1 VANSFSVR
9 REGAHAVG
17 ELFNHPRHLIENQI
31 WEGLFPRLELSQLF
45 GQPCA
50 LKTRQ
55 LNKSWTRSNLA
66 DHGVLFPYRIVE
78 VLTNRPEHGR
88 VEEPI
93 PACVG

>member
-1 VANSFSVR
+1 
-9 REGAHAVG
+9 
-17 ELFNHPRHLIENQI
+17 
-31 WEGLFPRLELSQLF
+31 LELSQLF

-78 VLTNRPEHGR
+78 VLPTIRPECG
-88 VEEPI
+88 
-93 PACVG
+93 GSG